1 MDMYYVYVIFS
12 ESLHKYYV
20 GSTNDVKKRVDQHN
34 AGRSNFTSMGIPWV
48 LIISMDCNSR
58 IDAVRLEMKIK
69 KRGIRRYLVDNNLL

>member
-1 MDMYYVYVIFS
+1 MYYVYVIFS

-34 AGRSNFTSMGIPWV
+34 AGRSNFTSMGVPWI
-48 LIISMDCNSR
+48 LIVSIECNSR

-69 KRGIRRYLVDNNLL
+69 KRGIRRYLADNNLL